1 MITLPEYFGPW
12 IMHRDATPDRKAAA
26 VLLLA
31 KVKALLDECH
41 ALGLRDN
48 PATGTMVSGLDL
60 GGFRPQAC
68 RVGAANSSHK
78 EGRGIDIYDPD
89 NHLDQWL
96 TDAVLERHDLYR
108 EAPGSSPGWA
118 HLTDR
123 PPLSKKRTFLP

>member
-1 MITLPEYFGPW
+1 MITLRDYVGPW
-12 IMHRDATPDRKAAA
+12 IMHTDATPDRKSAA
-26 VLLLA
+26 VLMLA
-31 KVKALLDECH
+31 KVNSLLDECH

-48 PATGTMVSGLDL
+48 PVTGTMVSGLDL
-60 GGFRPQAC
+60 GGFRPLAC

-89 NHLDQWL
+89 NHLDGWL

-108 EAPGSSPGWA
+108 EAPASTLGWV

-123 PPLSKKRTFLP
+123 PPVSKRRTFQP